1 MDIAFNLI
9 FVVNVVIEYF
19 LNKNLSYTRILYFH
33 LYFYY
38 QNSFKFISR
47 RCAFVFLDIDDC
59 HPNPCQN
66 GGTCTDKPNG
76 YYCKCAAGYT
86 GRNCSEGN
94 NLECSTRQHLN
105 ASENL

>member
-19 LNKNLSYTRILYFH
+19 LNNNLSCTRMLYFH

-38 QNSFKFISR
+38 QILFKFISR
-47 RCAFVFLDIDDC
+47 KCAFVFLDIDDC

-94 NLECSTRQHLN
+94 NLE
-105 ASENL
+105 